1 MHKRWLIWL
10 TVLLAGVLLLPANQ
24 AQAAGGPPG
33 DDGIIIWNEDY
44 ALEEDGRLEGD
55 LVVINGDATLEAG
68 SRVAGS
74 AIIWQG
80 SAQVDGT
87 IDKDLVVSGGDIT
100 LGSHAQVDGDVVCSW
115 NCDLKQEEGAQVGGR
130 VIEGLFP
137 RGIRLEPWNGFVK
150 PMVPSPLKLWTSGPG
165 QVLRWV
171 LNVIRSV
178 VGILVVAAVAGLV
191 ALIWPHPVAR
201 VGQTVVEAPWP
212 SLAIGLL
219 TVLAAAVLII
229 VLAITVC
236 LSPLAILLALAL
248 SAAGLFGWAAV
259 GARVGERLLHA
270 LNAHQ
275 VTPLWA
281 AGLGTLLISLIGI
294 GLSVAFCLAPL
305 GWLGVFV
312 LGCIGLGAVVL
323 TRFGTMAYT
332 PSPPIPPVPPSP
344 PSPTPAPPALA
355 VGEAPQPPEEE
366 A

>member
-24 AQAAGGPPG
+24 AQAAASPPG

-44 ALEEDGRLEGD
+44 TLEQDKRLEGD

-68 SRVAGS
+68 SRVVGS

-87 IDKDLVVSGGDIT
+87 VEKDLVVSGGDIT
-100 LGSHAQVDGDVVCSW
+100 LGGNAQVGGDVVCSW
-115 NCDLKQEEGAQVGGR
+115 DCDLKQEEGARVGGR
-130 VIEGLFP
+130 VIEGLP
-137 RGIRLEPWNGFVK
+137 LPGINIKPWNGFVK
-150 PMVPSPLKLWTSGPG
+150 PSVRSVPRLWASSGPG
-165 QVLRWV
+165 QILRWV

-191 ALIWPHPVAR
+191 ALIWPHPLAQ
-201 VGQTVVEAPWP
+201 VGKTAVEAPWP

-219 TVLAAAVLII
+219 TILAAVVLII
-229 VLAITVC
+229 VLAVTVC

-275 VTPLWA
+275 ATPLWI
-281 AGLGTLLISLIGI
+281 AGLGTLLISLIGM

-305 GWLGVFV
+305 GWLGVLV

-332 PSPPIPPVPPSP
+332 PSPPTPPVPPSP
-344 PSPTPAPPALA
+344 PAAPVP
-355 VGEAPQPPEEE
+355 GEAPQSPEDE